1 MQRELSFAEMA
12 ARSEEIGTLD
22 GGLRLPRFPTLLL
35 GQQSGLVDIVHGRVE
50 TVGVVFTVDG
60 GKQYELPLRGNAVGE
75 LHLQA
80 VDAVLLQLAELGTAF
95 EGHFELFAHFG
106 KGLGLQGQA
115 NQANTKEE
123 KQEDT
128 YHGNRIMIGAKV
140 NNKST

>member
-1 MQRELSFAEMA
+1 M
-12 ARSEEIGTLD
+12 
-22 GGLRLPRFPTLLL
+22 
-35 GQQSGLVDIVHGRVE
+35 HGRVE

-80 VDAVLLQLAELGTAF
+80 VDAVLLQLAELGAAF

-115 NQANTKEE
+115 THAHKKEE
-123 KQEDT
+123 KREDAFLQL
-128 YHGNRIMIGAKV
+128 GKIF
-140 NNKST
+140 